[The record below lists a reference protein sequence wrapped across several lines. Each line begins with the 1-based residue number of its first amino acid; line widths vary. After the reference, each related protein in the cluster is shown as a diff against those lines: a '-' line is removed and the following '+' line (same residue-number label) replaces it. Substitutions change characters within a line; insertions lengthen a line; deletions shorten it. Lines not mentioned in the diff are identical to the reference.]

1 MNTMPALICIIIDL
15 FGLTAILVNVY
26 VHQNKF
32 YNICQRYYKLSY
44 GICQGICQ
52 IIFGKRKMPEN
63 MINKA
68 AFFDENRN
76 AAIENRKKQGQAACA
91 CKPAKASGESI
102 RFVPGRML

>member
-1 MNTMPALICIIIDL
+1 
-15 FGLTAILVNVY
+15 
-26 VHQNKF
+26 
-32 YNICQRYYKLSY
+32 
-44 GICQGICQ
+44 
-52 IIFGKRKMPEN
+52 MPEN